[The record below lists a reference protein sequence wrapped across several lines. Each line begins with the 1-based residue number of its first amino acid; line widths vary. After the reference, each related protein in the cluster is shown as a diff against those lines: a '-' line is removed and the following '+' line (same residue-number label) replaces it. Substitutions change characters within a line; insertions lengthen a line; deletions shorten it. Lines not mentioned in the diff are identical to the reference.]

1 VSKILSL
8 TGNKVLPTQK
18 INNKGVNNFY
28 IAYVSDDPSSGDGF
42 NIDLSGATG
51 NVTINLS
58 NPVKFSSIILRF
70 QQGLTPRSIVSWN
83 GGVAVQWAGGSS
95 GTLTGSQGAVDI
107 FELYHDGTQYIGR
120 SYASN
125 VS

>member
-1 VSKILSL
+1 MSKILSL
-8 TGNKVLPTQK
+8 TGDKVLPTQK
-18 INNKGVNNFY
+18 INNKRVNNFY

-83 GGVAVQWAGGSS
+83 GGVAGRGHRRGGQDDP
-95 GTLTGSQGAVDI
+95 L
-107 FELYHDGTQYIGR
+107 GR
-120 SYASN
+120 HGPILPRSLLKN
-125 VS
+125 EGR